1 MVDFTGY
8 EGSWG
13 TSLNP
18 PPPRIFWG
26 GGGDLLCK
34 TVKTIAEKA
43 IYLLF
48 GGLTD
53 T

>member
-18 PPPRIFWG
+18 PPPLLGG

-34 TVKTIAEKA
+34 TVKPIAEKA